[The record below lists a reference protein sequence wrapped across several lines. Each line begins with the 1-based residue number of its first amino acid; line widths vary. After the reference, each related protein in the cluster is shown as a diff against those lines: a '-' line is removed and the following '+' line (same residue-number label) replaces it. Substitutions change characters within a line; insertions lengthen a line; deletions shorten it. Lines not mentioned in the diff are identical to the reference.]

1 MNYLVNE
8 YLLAR
13 SYKLTSI
20 TFSDEND
27 DQDFEDWQDVGL
39 NIPKPPELLQI
50 YREFMRASGHDKPP
64 SIDMA
69 VQTDADCE
77 NTQTSE
83 ENEELE
89 EVVILNSL
97 IRNFFPYLIFSQ
109 LI

>member
-1 MNYLVNE
+1 MNE

-64 SIDMA
+64 SVDMA
-69 VQTDADCE
+69 VQTNSESE
-77 NTQTSE
+77 NIQTSE
-83 ENEELE
+83 ENDVLE

-97 IRNFFPYLIFSQ
+97 FRNLFPF
-109 LI
+109 